1 MKKLFTFLFLV
12 AALGASAQTS
22 SLLYFWGFNA
32 ATGATAAQVFTPDFT
47 INGTSPSLNYTGTA
61 GVTAGFATTD
71 TINQQVTPAG
81 GTTNY
86 VKILTPYAPFI
97 WTLPTTGYKNIVVT
111 YAIFASS
118 KGSKTNTITYSLD
131 GGKTWDS
138 AGMVLTHVDNGTS
151 PATTTL
157 TGVGTYNLTNTT
169 GTPMDKIVLD
179 FSNIAGANNNPLF
192 EVQTN
197 YVETG
202 GGNDRYHNLSVNG
215 TPTTLAVNLQSFSGA
230 IVNKNAKLVWATTSE
245 VDAKSF
251 SIEASTDRKNFSE
264 IGTVDAKN
272 VKGTNSYEF
281 ETAAPTATTYYRLKM
296 IDKNGSFTYS
306 SIVALNASVSVKK
319 LTAFP
324 NPAVNSITLSHEQAI
339 AGALIKILSVD
350 GKTVLATA
358 VKIGAIQ
365 TSIDVSKLA
374 KGSYMVSFE
383 NNGQK
388 TITQFIK

>member
-1 MKKLFTFLFLV
+1 MKKLFTLLSIITV
-12 AALGASAQTS
+12 LGAKAQSS

-32 ATGATAAQVFTPDFT
+32 ATGATAAQVFTPDFA
-47 INGTSPSLNYTGTA
+47 ISSTSPSLNYTGTA
-61 GVTAGFATTD
+61 GVTAGFVTTD
-71 TINQQVTPAG
+71 TINQQVAPAG
-81 GTTNY
+81 GTINY

-111 YAIFASS
+111 YAVFASG

-138 AGMVLTHVDNGTS
+138 TGMVMTHVDNGTS
-151 PATTTL
+151 PGTTTL
-157 TGVGTYNLTNTT
+157 TSVGTYNLTNIT
-169 GTPMDKIVLD
+169 GTPMDEIVLD
-179 FSNIAGANNNPLF
+179 FSNVAGANNNPLF
-192 EVQTN
+192 QVQTT

-215 TPTTLAVNLQSFSGA
+215 TPGTLPLLLQSFNGA
-230 IVNKNAKLVWATTSE
+230 IVNKNAKLAWATSNE

-251 SIEASTDRKNFSE
+251 SIEASADRKNFSE
-264 IGTVDAKN
+264 IGSVDAKN
-272 VKGTNSYEF
+272 VKGTNGYAF

-296 IDKNGSFTYS
+296 INKNGSFTYS
-306 SIVALNASVSVKK
+306 SIVALNGNVAIKK

-324 NPAVNSITLSHEQAI
+324 NPAVNSITISHELAI

-350 GKTVLATA
+350 GKAVLATA

-365 TSIDVSKLA
+365 TSIDVSKFA
-374 KGSYMVSFE
+374 KGSYIVSFE
-383 NNGQK
+383 NNGAK
-388 TITQFIK
+388 TITQFVK